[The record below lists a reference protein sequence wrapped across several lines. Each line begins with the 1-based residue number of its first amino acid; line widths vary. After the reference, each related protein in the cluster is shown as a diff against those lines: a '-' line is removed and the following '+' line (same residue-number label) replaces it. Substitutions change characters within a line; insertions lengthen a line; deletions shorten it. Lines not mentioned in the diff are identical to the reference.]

1 MRYRTI
7 NPDTATPAEC
17 QALAVLGLDVGDRL
31 YVQKRGRLTATMVH
45 EAARTV
51 GPVGGD
57 HGTLVSSLAMALKRD
72 RATIARHLRRLRSN
86 PDGAVGQSEGEVQL

>member
-7 NPDTATPAEC
+7 NPDTATSAEC

-45 EAARTV
+45 EAAKAV

-57 HGTLVSSLAMALKRD
+57 RSTLVSSLAMMLKRD
-72 RATIARHLRRLRSN
+72 RATIARHLRRLRSA
-86 PDGAVGQSEGEVQL
+86 PEGAVGQSEGEVQL